1 MLFNLIL
8 INIVIVYFSLNNIL
22 IDGIK
27 FMVYINE
34 GMYVKQKL
42 NKVLES
48 IDGYYWS

>member
-8 INIVIVYFSLNNIL
+8 INIVIVDFNNIL

-27 FMVYINE
+27 FMVYSNE
-34 GMYVKQKL
+34 GMYVKLKL

-48 IDGYYWS
+48 IDILVNLI